1 MQANAQTMSVD
12 TFKVM
17 VVDDVAAA
25 RQTTV
30 SLRAKG
36 FTAECGGS
44 TEEALDAIRQREF
57 DLVLSLSAHGAEL
70 LRGPIQTQG
79 DVKNGE
85 EIWYSK
91 RHGAPLWKYCG
102 VLIGWAT
109 RRTRRIV
116 WPED

>member
-36 FTAECGGS
+36 FTAESGGS
-44 TEEALDAIRQREF
+44 AEEALDAIRQREF
-57 DLVLSLSAHGAEL
+57 DLVLSLRAHGAEL
-70 LRGPIQTQG
+70 LREPIQAQG
-79 DVKNGE
+79 DVKTARKSGTQHAMGRLYGNTVA
-85 EIWYSK
+85 S
-91 RHGAPLWKYCG
+91 
-102 VLIGWAT
+102 
-109 RRTRRIV
+109 
-116 WPED
+116 